1 MLKYYD
7 DGLSLS
13 KVSVWVRRVPRDN
26 VCFFFE
32 LLQNILVLVSQRN
45 LQIPIQGIV

>member
-26 VCFFFE
+26 VFFFFFE

-45 LQIPIQGIV
+45 LQIPI

>member
-26 VCFFFE
+26 VFFSE

-45 LQIPIQGIV
+45 LQIPI